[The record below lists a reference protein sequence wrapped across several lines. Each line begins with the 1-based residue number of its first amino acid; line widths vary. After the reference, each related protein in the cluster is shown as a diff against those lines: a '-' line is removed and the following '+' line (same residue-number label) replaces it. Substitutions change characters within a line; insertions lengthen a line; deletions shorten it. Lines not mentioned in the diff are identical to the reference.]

1 MDSECSRPAGIA
13 FLMSSITITYTVYP
27 PTETV
32 LPDELPTS
40 RTIEVAVN
48 ASQDSGSSYYGGLHE
63 ALAEARNQIGI
74 DLTIWRDA
82 VGKLELSKESKKG
95 NMDEE
100 EESDGEGDEE

>member
-1 MDSECSRPAGIA
+1 
-13 FLMSSITITYTVYP
+13 MSSITITYAVYP

-48 ASQDSGSSYYGGLHE
+48 ALKDSGSSYYGGLHE

-95 NMDEE
+95 KMDEE
-100 EESDGEGDEE
+100 EEEEDGEGDEE